1 MSILF
6 LRRGCELHDPLI
18 SPHGVGVK
26 CPDDETNEQRILRAS
41 AITLSDHRAVY
52 DAKCRR
58 SQRGRG
64 LIKCGHRRTWGEGEE
79 KGSFFADVLYGRP
92 LRVLHTGSA
101 SVKLMLR
108 AALYK
113 WANRT

>member
-6 LRRGCELHDPLI
+6 LGRGCQLHDPLI

-26 CPDDETNEQRILRAS
+26 CPDDETNEQRILRAL
-41 AITLSDHRAVY
+41 AITLSDHRTVY

-64 LIKCGHRRTWGEGEE
+64 LIKCGHLRTGVGVG
-79 KGSFFADVLYGRP
+79 KGVYFSDVLFWTTPKIIR
-92 LRVLHTGSA
+92 LSI
-101 SVKLMLR
+101 SVTCDLEL
-108 AALYK
+108 AAGK
-113 WANRT
+113 QQQ